1 MRYVRFFLL
10 AGVILA
16 AALFSVGC
24 RTETPTEAPLEPTNT
39 AVPPTEVPTE
49 EPTATPTELPEE
61 SPTPTVT
68 PTPLVSGPTDFPEN
82 VNPLTGMVVDD
93 VSLLER
99 NPVMVKVSNFPRG
112 LRPHTGLTWA
122 DIVFEYFIGAGATR
136 YSAIFYGQNAPE
148 VGPVRSARL
157 IDAQL
162 GNLYNTVFAFASA
175 DARVYNRVL
184 NALGDRAIT
193 ESPSTCPAICRT
205 GNGDVNS
212 VFAVPEEVTKYADE
226 TVGIT
231 PVRPLLDGTYFN
243 PTAPEGGEAGSKVT
257 VKYSLSTISEWQFD
271 AESNLYL
278 RFIEEVD
285 ANGVVTIIPLVD
297 AVTDEQLTAANV
309 IVLFVETIEIT
320 PTLHDFNLANN
331 LAGQRAL
338 LFRDG
343 QVYELLW
350 KSQGPQLPVQFF
362 DLNGELVPLKP
373 GNTWFHVVG
382 ISSSQEETAPGE
394 WEVFNFLP

>member
-297 AVTDEQLTAANV
+297 ALTDEQLTAANV

>member
-243 PTAPEGGEAGSKVT
+243 ATAPEGGEAGSKVT

-297 AVTDEQLTAANV
+297 ALTDEQLTAANV

-350 KSQGPQLPVQFF
+350 KSQDPQLPVQFF